1 MIRLAQDLHPDT
13 QAPLHPDTQ
22 LHYARTLSFWSVSTV
37 LCALTLHYL
46 TVRAPDSCSLKDE
59 HASNSW
65 SELQIRV
72 VFLLM
77 LQLFF
82 FLTNHC
88 SHPEVR
94 MLLLRNLVPFRFCS
108 KTSESLKA
116 HKLLLSITAPFLFP
130 KLRSPYFQLST
141 DRTPKTQISA
151 PKAST
156 VADVGFVVAV
166 SDRSKEEMKV
176 MVPMKSKNRW
186 GRRKEE
192 DGDGQGGRKEK
203 KRKFWKRKERNGGGR
218 KWNKWPR
225 ILLKNKERIT
235 KIMKLPIYP

>member
-1 MIRLAQDLHPDT
+1 MLTENLCSRHSDTLRARRSVHPTLGHHTALHSDTTLRYTRTPLSDTPELRIRVPV
-13 QAPLHPDTQ
+13 PC
-22 LHYARTLSFWSVSTV
+22 V
-37 LCALTLHYL
+37 LTLHYL

-65 SELQIRV
+65 SELRIRV

-77 LQLFF
+77 LQLFL

-94 MLLLRNLVPFRFCS
+94 MLLLRNLVPFCFCS

-130 KLRSPYFQLST
+130 KLRSTYFQLST
-141 DRTPKTQISA
+141 DRTLKTQISA

-156 VADVGFVVAV
+156 VADVGL
-166 SDRSKEEMKV
+166 
-176 MVPMKSKNRW
+176 W
-186 GRRKEE
+186 
-192 DGDGQGGRKEK
+192 
-203 KRKFWKRKERNGGGR
+203 
-218 KWNKWPR
+218 
-225 ILLKNKERIT
+225 
-235 KIMKLPIYP
+235 

>member
-1 MIRLAQDLHPDT
+1 MLTENPCSRHSDTLRARRSVHP
-13 QAPLHPDTQ
+13 
-22 LHYARTLSFWSVSTV
+22 TLGHHTV
-37 LCALTLHYL
+37 LHLDATPGYTLLGSAHTTLGHTLRYTRTPLSDTPELRIRALVPCALTLHYL

-59 HASNSW
+59 HASNSL
-65 SELQIRV
+65 SELRIRV

-94 MLLLRNLVPFRFCS
+94 MLLLRNLIPFDFCS
-108 KTSESLKA
+108 KTSESLKT

-176 MVPMKSKNRW
+176 MVPMKSKN
-186 GRRKEE
+186 K
-192 DGDGQGGRKEK
+192 
-203 KRKFWKRKERNGGGR
+203 
-218 KWNKWPR
+218 
-225 ILLKNKERIT
+225 
-235 KIMKLPIYP
+235 